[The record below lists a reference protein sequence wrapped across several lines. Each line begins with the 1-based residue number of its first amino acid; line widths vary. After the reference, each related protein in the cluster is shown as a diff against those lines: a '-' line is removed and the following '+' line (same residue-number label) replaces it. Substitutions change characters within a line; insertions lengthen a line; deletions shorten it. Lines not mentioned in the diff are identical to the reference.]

1 MLHQEFKHLIQ
12 NKIRIQRGPLS
23 MDGHTMGT
31 LCIAR
36 DTEGPPLK
44 TTHDK
49 PINQS
54 DIGLAWLSVFPHI
67 TKKK

>member
-1 MLHQEFKHLIQ
+1 MMYVQ
-12 NKIRIQRGPLS
+12 GVCAV
-23 MDGHTMGT
+23 TT
-31 LCIAR
+31 LCIAC

-44 TTHDK
+44 TTYDK